1 MCLKKATSGKKCKFL
16 WNLFHK
22 KDTNVHFNSFIFIF
36 PKGIQRQRGVVR
48 YITLFLGINRS
59 ANVIYHSI
67 KIHTGVWRKQS
78 SSEWLPWS
86 KYVKY
91 NQVFFSPENCGSLC
105 SIKPKSLVATCHRK
119 GNFSGSFLWACA
131 HEASVKNCS
140 HGTGQRR
147 EWQSPIH
154 NRKEDMHLG
163 LLSQLPIQ
171 TPVNRFHT
179 IQASLIQ
186 ESIVL

>member
-1 MCLKKATSGKKCKFL
+1 MCILIVLFSFSPRGSKGREVLWDTSRCSYG
-16 WNLFHK
+16 
-22 KDTNVHFNSFIFIF
+22 T
-36 PKGIQRQRGVVR
+36 
-48 YITLFLGINRS
+48 NRS

-67 KIHTGVWRKQS
+67 KTHTQECEGSKVVQS
-78 SSEWLPWS
+78 GCHGASRLNTIRF
-86 KYVKY
+86 Y
-91 NQVFFSPENCGSLC
+91 SPENCGSLC
-105 SIKPKSLVATCHRK
+105 SIKPKSLVAACHRK
-119 GNFSGSFLWACA
+119 RNVSGSFLWACA
-131 HEASVKNCS
+131 HKASVKSCS

-179 IQASLIQ
+179 IQASLIK
-186 ESIVL
+186 ESIGL